1 MRGKLFSLCSIF
13 ILRSASYLTL
23 IVSLYAPLPILRFPS
38 HFTLCFSFHAPL
50 LISHSASHFTL
61 PFSFH
66 APLLISRPLL
76 FLRSASHAPPSH
88 FTLPFSFYAPLLI
101 PPPPPPLLI
110 SRSPSR
116 FTLPVS
122 FHALLLIL
130 CSSHDLNTWNGRHHL
145 TKTSAVVM
153 WFSVFCSVLQKYLGE
168 HFSSVVRVIDINYCY
183 FGRFLSMNK
192 WIPDSERIHRENR

>member
-13 ILRSASYLTL
+13 ILRPASYLTC
-23 IVSLYAPLPILRFPS
+23 IVSLRAPLPISRSPS
-38 HFTLCFSFHAPL
+38 HFTLCFSFYAPL
-50 LISHSASHFTL
+50 LISRSSSHVTL
-61 PFSFH
+61 RSSFH

-76 FLRSASHAPPSH
+76 ILRSASH
-88 FTLPFSFYAPLLI
+88 FT
-101 PPPPPPLLI
+101 PPPLLI
-110 SRSPSR
+110 SRSSSHFTLRFSFHAPFLISRPLLISRSPSH

-122 FHALLLIL
+122 FHALLLIS

-168 HFSSVVRVIDINYCY
+168 HFSSVVRVIDINYC
-183 FGRFLSMNK
+183 
-192 WIPDSERIHRENR
+192 